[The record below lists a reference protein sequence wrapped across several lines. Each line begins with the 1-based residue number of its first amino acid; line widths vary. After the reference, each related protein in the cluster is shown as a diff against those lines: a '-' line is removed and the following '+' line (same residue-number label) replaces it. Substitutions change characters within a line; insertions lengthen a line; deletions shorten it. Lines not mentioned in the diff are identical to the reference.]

1 MSGILEKTDTVQII
15 IKGKPYEF
23 PVYSGTFA
31 EKGIDISKLRSLTGY
46 ITLDPG
52 YKNTGSTT
60 SQITFIDGEKGQLI
74 HRGYSIEELAENSNF
89 VETIYLV
96 LNGEL
101 PNQAQLEA
109 FEAKLRP
116 DTQHLAVLQ
125 NILNALPDGSHPMC
139 MLGTLLSSMAGI
151 YPQSLDSWSDPEIRD
166 QSITRLL
173 ELMPVMTA
181 YIYRRFKGLEYI
193 APDPKL
199 GYIDNFLHMMF
210 GEVDSEIAEALD
222 TLLILHADHEQ
233 NCSTSAV
240 RLSGSSHVNV
250 FSAIACGSAALWGPL
265 HGGANQAVLEML
277 EAIQDDGGDIAKYV
291 GKAKDKSDPF
301 RLMGFGHRVYK
312 NYDPRASVIKKYVD
326 VVLDKLN
333 LEDPVLDIARSLERT
348 ALEDDYF
355 RNRKIFPNVDFYSGI
370 IYRALGIPVDM
381 FTVMFALGRAPGWIS
396 QWKELREDK
405 LPINRPRQIYT
416 GYALRNYESI
426 GNR

>member
-1 MSGILEKTDTVQII
+1 MSGIFESTDTVQII
-15 IKGKPYEF
+15 IEGKPYEF

-31 EKGIDISKLRSLTGY
+31 EKGIDIGKLRKLTGY

-60 SQITFIDGEKGQLI
+60 SQITYINGEEGQLI
-74 HRGYSIEELAENSNF
+74 HRGYPIEQLAEDANF

-96 LNGEL
+96 LYGEL
-101 PNQAQLEA
+101 PNQTQFDA

-116 DTQHLAVLQ
+116 DTDHLAVLK

-151 YPQSLDSWSDPEIRD
+151 YPQSLDSWTDPVIRD
-166 QSITRLL
+166 NSITRLL

-181 YIYRRFKGLEYI
+181 YIYRRYKGLEYI
-193 APDPKL
+193 DPKPEL
-199 GYIDNFLHMMF
+199 GYIGNFLHMMY
-210 GEVDSEIAEALD
+210 GEVDAEIAEALD

-277 EAIQDDGGDIAKYV
+277 EAIQQDGGDIEKYIS
-291 GKAKDKSDPF
+291 KAKDKSDPF

-326 VVLDKLN
+326 VVLEKLN
-333 LEDPVLDIARSLERT
+333 LEDPVLDIAQALERT
-348 ALEDDYF
+348 ALEDSYF
-355 RNRKIFPNVDFYSGI
+355 KDRKIFPNVDFYSGI

-416 GYALRNYESI
+416 GYALRNYTPIE
-426 GNR
+426 NR